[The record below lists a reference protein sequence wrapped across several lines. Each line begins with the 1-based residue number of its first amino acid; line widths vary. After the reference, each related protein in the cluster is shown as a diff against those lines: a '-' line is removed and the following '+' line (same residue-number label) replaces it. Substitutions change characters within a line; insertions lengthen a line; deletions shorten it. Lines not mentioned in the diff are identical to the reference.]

1 MDLFKSLE
9 NVKKKK
15 RALIIYCLLNRI
27 PIIIFGNSSID
38 IDEFIIE
45 LSGLINFRKELVYYT
60 DFISNIEYENLILN
74 ENNDYQS
81 MRIQVR
87 CPSNVAI
94 KAISQLSSLNSMII
108 GIEIP
113 KEKNDLVLV
122 KELIKV
128 KTRKFLEIVIDS
140 EDIVINITGINEKLL
155 NLELELK
162 IFQKISEN
170 TEKSINKMKRVLSD
184 QIYKSQLDND
194 LKYSLLDFE
203 VEKTEIKKNI
213 FQEEIQDFYSGAKRA
228 FFILSKLN
236 FVNNMEVDSII
247 GSKTLLEAIDY
258 EEGSIKG
265 ILTFIKNEWGEDFS
279 GLIENNKLT
288 FIGDKIQSF
297 WG

>member
-38 IDEFIIE
+38 INEFIIE

>member
-236 FVNNMEVDSII
+236 FLNNMEVDSII

>member
-38 IDEFIIE
+38 INEFIIE

-236 FVNNMEVDSII
+236 FLNNMEVDSII